1 MTSRPDPKHPSALIA
16 AYVEKR
22 DMLLG
27 YFVARTRDRALAEDI
42 VQDLFVRIGQLDP
55 AFQPENPTA
64 FLFQSGRN
72 IWLNHVR
79 SQSRGTQRDNDWQ
92 DTQTTRINQD
102 VVADAPS
109 ADDDLTARQ
118 RLAAMNVAL
127 RELPEKTQRI
137 FTLHKV
143 EGIRQADVAARLGI
157 SKSSVDKHVTAAVRH
172 LVRRMKDRF
181 GHTDEDLDA
190 QAAQWLVRAMSDEV
204 SDADIAGLTR
214 WLETSPAHLEAFGRA
229 EAVWE
234 DAAHLTP
241 AVPSAN
247 SAAVVDLAARRRA
260 VRAAPSRKWAYA
272 ALTAAG
278 VAAAAVLLAPHL
290 KPVSPAWQT
299 YQTVKGERRSV
310 QLADGSRLLLN
321 TDSRIRVDLSGPQR
335 RLELD
340 RGEVALAVTHD
351 AARPLSLVA
360 GDVVVRDI
368 GTRFDVYRDAM
379 GVRVAV
385 SEGEV
390 AMEPAKPSAARAD
403 VVAGQQARYDTVHG
417 LAPVEVA
424 DLDSTLAWQQGRV
437 IYRDVPLW
445 RVVADLNRYIDKPL
459 VVHGPVGQLKV
470 NAVLSLDSEAKIVKA
485 LEAFIPVRAVDTAGG
500 IELRLR

>member
-1 MTSRPDPKHPSALIA
+1 
-16 AYVEKR
+16 
-22 DMLLG
+22 MLLG

-181 GHTDEDLDA
+181 G
-190 QAAQWLVRAMSDEV
+190 
-204 SDADIAGLTR
+204 
-214 WLETSPAHLEAFGRA
+214 P
-229 EAVWE
+229 
-234 DAAHLTP
+234 
-241 AVPSAN
+241 
-247 SAAVVDLAARRRA
+247 
-260 VRAAPSRKWAYA
+260 
-272 ALTAAG
+272 
-278 VAAAAVLLAPHL
+278 
-290 KPVSPAWQT
+290 
-299 YQTVKGERRSV
+299 
-310 QLADGSRLLLN
+310 
-321 TDSRIRVDLSGPQR
+321 
-335 RLELD
+335 
-340 RGEVALAVTHD
+340 
-351 AARPLSLVA
+351 
-360 GDVVVRDI
+360 
-368 GTRFDVYRDAM
+368 
-379 GVRVAV
+379 
-385 SEGEV
+385 
-390 AMEPAKPSAARAD
+390 
-403 VVAGQQARYDTVHG
+403 
-417 LAPVEVA
+417 
-424 DLDSTLAWQQGRV
+424 
-437 IYRDVPLW
+437 
-445 RVVADLNRYIDKPL
+445 
-459 VVHGPVGQLKV
+459 
-470 NAVLSLDSEAKIVKA
+470 
-485 LEAFIPVRAVDTAGG
+485 
-500 IELRLR
+500 